1 MKKSKLA
8 IDPAAEAV
16 RYIRKRAKAKP
27 TLGIVLGS
35 GLGDLAEDVT
45 GGAIIDTATI
55 PHYPPSTVEGHR
67 GRLILGKLGG
77 KQVCLL
83 QGRVHF
89 YETGDIEATL
99 FPVRVLWAMGIR
111 TLVITNAAGAINASF
126 APGDLM
132 LISDQINLTF
142 EHPLSGMK
150 SAQRHRAIYDKGL
163 CGIVVRSAADL
174 GIPLREGIYCGLKG
188 PSYETAAEIE
198 MLRRFGADAVGMSTV
213 NEASLAAALGM
224 KLVGISCIT
233 NLSTGVGDAKLSHE
247 EVTQVAARV
256 RDSFAKL
263 LKAFVGALPPSRRS
277 P

>member
-16 RYIRKRAKAKP
+16 RYIRKRAKARP

-45 GGAIIDTATI
+45 GGVIIDTATI

-77 KQVCLL
+77 TPVCLL

-89 YETGDIEATL
+89 YETGDIEAIL

-132 LISDQINLTF
+132 LISDQINMTF
-142 EHPLSGMK
+142 EHPLSGMQ
-150 SAQRHRAIYDKGL
+150 SVQRHRAIYDKSL
-163 CGIVVRSAADL
+163 CGTVVRCAAGL

-263 LKAFVGALPPSRRS
+263 LKALVEALPPPRRS